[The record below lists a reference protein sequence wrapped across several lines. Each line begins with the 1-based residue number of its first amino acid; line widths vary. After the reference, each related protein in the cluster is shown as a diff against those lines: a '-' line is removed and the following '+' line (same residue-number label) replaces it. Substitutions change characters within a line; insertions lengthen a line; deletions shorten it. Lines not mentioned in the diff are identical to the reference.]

1 MDKDKGDEISDKEDD
16 LDLFFL
22 LPPTPISPILD
33 LKSDEGFVSDSD
45 DSVSSTDEREAHY
58 VSLLGA
64 IRALRDEVEHA
75 CVLNQVGEPPMHAS
89 QLHLLEHFA
98 EFQPH
103 LFCKKLRV
111 DPEIFNEILDH
122 ISDHLIFQSRSNNLQ
137 LPVMIQ
143 LAIFLNCAGHYGN
156 TISTEDVAQ
165 WAGVSVGSVVNCTEC
180 TMIALLEQHNKFI
193 IVPKEFSLDS
203 ELACRFVD
211 AKSCD
216 AWRGGIFAVDGSTFN
231 LFEKPAH
238 YGETFYDRKSQY
250 SLNCQVWITYF
261 GTMHPFII
269 EIS

>member
-1 MDKDKGDEISDKEDD
+1 M
-16 LDLFFL
+16 

-33 LKSDEGFVSDSD
+33 LESDEGFVSDSD
-45 DSVSSTDEREAHY
+45 DSVSSTDKREAHY
-58 VSLLGA
+58 VSLLGV
-64 IRALRDEVEHA
+64 IQVLCDEAERV

-98 EFQPH
+98 KFRPH

-111 DPEIFNEILDH
+111 DPEIFDKILDC
-122 ISDHLIFQSRSNNLQ
+122 ISNHPIFQSRSNNPQ
-137 LPVMIQ
+137 LPVAIQ
-143 LAIFLNCAGHYGN
+143 LAIFLNHTGHYGN
-156 TISTEDVAQ
+156 MISMEDVAQ
-165 WAGVSVGSVVNCTEC
+165 WTGVSVGSVVNCTER
-180 TMIALLEQHNKFI
+180 TMIALLEQHNEFI

-203 ELACRFVD
+203 ELAHRFVD

-216 AWRGGIFAVDGSTFN
+216 AWRGGIFVVDGLTFN

-238 YGETFYDRKSQY
+238 YGETFYDRISQY

-261 GTMHPFII
+261 GTMHPFIV